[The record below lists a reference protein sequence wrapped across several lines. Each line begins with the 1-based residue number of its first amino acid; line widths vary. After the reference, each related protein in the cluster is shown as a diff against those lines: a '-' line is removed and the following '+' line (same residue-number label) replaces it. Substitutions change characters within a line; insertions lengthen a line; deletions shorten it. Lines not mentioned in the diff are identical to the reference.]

1 MDYQLIDS
9 VAQICI
15 DDGKANALN
24 HELIDAMNEALDKAE
39 QEAKAVVILGREG
52 MFSAGFDLKAL
63 AKGGQQA
70 ADMLDKGMALVT
82 RMYGFPMPV
91 ISACEGHAIGMGAFI
106 LMASD
111 NRLGAN
117 TEYTVNLPE
126 TAIGMPFTPVLMSL
140 IKDRINSAYQTI
152 AVIQSK
158 KLTPAQAV
166 DAGFLDQLVEKDQ
179 LLTSAMSLAQ
189 ELIKLPAAFYKTNK
203 LDLRSDKLKI
213 MQDSLK

>member
-140 IKDRINSAYQTI
+140 IKDRIHSAQQTI

-158 KLTPAQAV
+158 KYTPAQAV
-166 DAGFLDQLVEKDQ
+166 DAGFLDQLVEQDQ
-179 LLTSAMSLAQ
+179 LLSSAMELAQ